1 MKYLVLTR
9 ETSREPWRKDSGYD
23 TKSQAHGRV
32 RLLRRVGSMEAMVEE
47 VPELPKGLPSYD
59 NGKTLKALQKIRLMH
74 TWGDDSTF
82 SEMNSGPVD
91 N

>member
-9 ETSREPWRKDSGYD
+9 ETSREPWRNDSGYE

-32 RLLRRVGSMEAMVEE
+32 RLLRRVGSMEARVEE

-59 NGKTLKALQKIRLMH
+59 NSKTLKALQKIRLMCA
-74 TWGDDSTF
+74 WGDDSTY
-82 SEMNSGPVD
+82 SETHPDSVD